1 MNAKRKDIDT
11 AFLRARRALLLDH
24 VFFGS
29 LIMHLQPREDSDAQR
44 GVWADGKSIGYNPDA
59 LEALVEKDLS
69 ASAGLLAKSVLQCA
83 LGHHVRRG
91 NRSAEMWNKASDYV
105 VNPEVLSTGLR
116 LPEGALVDEQYTGKS
131 VEQVYTILEQQQQQ
145 QEQQSQ
151 QKQQSDDGEQ
161 QDNGGDDGDQAQSQP
176 QSGMGKDPTAGD
188 DDREALSTGEVRDL
202 PADEDDS
209 LAGEAERAAS
219 EREWH
224 ITLQQALQSAQ
235 SRGDMPGSLKALIEK
250 TLAQQIDWREQ
261 LRRWMQSR
269 ANEESTWAIPNRR
282 FMSLGITLPTV
293 RSTKMGA
300 MVIGNDTS
308 GSTAGAQGVFLSEMQ
323 AIIEDVQ
330 PQRTLYLQCDTRIVA
345 EHELEVGEELPTA
358 VHGFGGTDL
367 RKLFER
373 VEEHDDL
380 QPSCMIVLTDLDTP
394 FPAEEPPYP
403 VLWVCVSAQVA
414 PFGEV
419 IYINQ

>member
-29 LIMHLQPREDSDAQR
+29 LIMHLQPHEDSNAQR

-91 NRSAEMWNKASDYV
+91 TRNAEMWNKASDYV

-116 LPEGALVDEQYTGKS
+116 LPDGALLDAQYTGKS
-131 VEQVYTILEQQQQQ
+131 VEQVYTALEQAQ
-145 QEQQSQ
+145 QEEQSGGDERDDPPGDYDGTPLEGQ
-151 QKQQSDDGEQ
+151 FEYDDKESDGEP
-161 QDNGGDDGDQAQSQP
+161 QP
-176 QSGMGKDPTAGD
+176 
-188 DDREALSTGEVRDL
+188 STGEVRDL
-202 PADEDDS
+202 PAEEDDS

-235 SRGDMPGSLKALIEK
+235 SRGEIPGSLKALIEK

-308 GSTAGAQGVFLSEMQ
+308 GSTGGAQGAFLGEMQ

-345 EHELEVGEELPTA
+345 EYELEAGDELPVA

-373 VEEHDDL
+373 VEECDDL
-380 QPSCMIVLTDLDTP
+380 QPSCMIVLTDLETP

-403 VLWVCVSAQVA
+403 VLWVSVSAHGVA